1 MITPHFPTTVA
12 TELTEQS
19 HDYSIV
25 FPLQMCRKML
35 ARDAG
40 IIPLKMEKEVKSEV
54 KQYIHRS
61 FGQEN
66 AASRYRVK

>member
-1 MITPHFPTTVA
+1 
-12 TELTEQS
+12 
-19 HDYSIV
+19 
-25 FPLQMCRKML
+25 MCRKML